1 MKIAQRMTAGS
12 HFRQAF
18 IVVAAVFIPQAV
30 CAGSID
36 LVRTAELGNL
46 KSIVAKK
53 IAKKS
58 MGIGLDD
65 NGDVT
70 LTYNRM
76 SLTFTYNPDDLMP
89 QPRERVALAQ
99 PESPAVSGIGIK
111 LGVSF

>member
-1 MKIAQRMTAGS
+1 MKSAQRVSTGS
-12 HFRQAF
+12 FFRRSF

-46 KSIVAKK
+46 NSVVAKK

-89 QPRERVALAQ
+89 QPRERVALAN
-99 PESPAVSGIGIK
+99 PESPAVSGIGVK

>member
-1 MKIAQRMTAGS
+1 MKCAQRVSTGS
-12 HFRQAF
+12 LFRRSF
-18 IVVAAVFIPQAV
+18 IVVAAVLIPQAV

-36 LVRTAELGNL
+36 LVRTTELGNL
-46 KSIVAKK
+46 NSIVAKK

-76 SLTFTYNPDDLMP
+76 SLTVTYNPDDLMP